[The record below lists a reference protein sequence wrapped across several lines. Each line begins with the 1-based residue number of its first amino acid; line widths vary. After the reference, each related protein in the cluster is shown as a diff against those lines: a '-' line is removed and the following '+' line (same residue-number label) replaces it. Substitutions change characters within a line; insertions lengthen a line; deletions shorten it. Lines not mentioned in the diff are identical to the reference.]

1 MLNKEKMIEI
11 LQNKIEEGYS
21 IVESLK
27 INDKEYGTAV
37 MNMFETAKTI
47 EQLKQEI
54 AFDKEMSEKREM
66 TNEEAKALEEITS
79 KKEEV
84 SL

>member
-54 AFDKEMSEKREM
+54 AFDKEMSEKRDM

-79 KKEEV
+79 KNEEV

>member
-11 LQNKIEEGYS
+11 LQNKIEEGYD

-47 EQLKQEI
+47 DQLKQEI
-54 AFDKEMSEKREM
+54 VFDEEMS
-66 TNEEAKALEEITS
+66 NEEAKALEEITN
-79 KKEEV
+79 KNEEV
-84 SL
+84 CL

>member
-47 EQLKQEI
+47 DQLKQEI
-54 AFDKEMSEKREM
+54 AFDEEMSKEM

-79 KKEEV
+79 KNEEV
-84 SL
+84 CL

>member
-1 MLNKEKMIEI
+1 MLNKERMIEI

-47 EQLKQEI
+47 DQLKQEI
-54 AFDKEMSEKREM
+54 AFDEEM
-66 TNEEAKALEEITS
+66 TNEEAKALEEITN
-79 KKEEV
+79 KNEEV
-84 SL
+84 CL

>member
-1 MLNKEKMIEI
+1 MLNKEKMINI
-11 LQNKIEEGYS
+11 LQNKIEEGYV
-21 IVESLK
+21 IVADTK
-27 INDKEYGTAV
+27 ISDKEYGTVV

-54 AFDKEMSEKREM
+54 DFDKEMSEK
-66 TNEEAKALEEITS
+66 TKEEI
-79 KKEEV
+79 KAVKEIMNKNEEV

>member
-1 MLNKEKMIEI
+1 MLNKEKMIDI

-47 EQLKQEI
+47 DQLKQEI
-54 AFDKEMSEKREM
+54 AFDEEM

-79 KKEEV
+79 KNEEV
-84 SL
+84 CL

>member
-1 MLNKEKMIEI
+1 MLNKERMIEI

-47 EQLKQEI
+47 DQLKQEI
-54 AFDKEMSEKREM
+54 AFDEEMSKEM

-79 KKEEV
+79 KNEEV
-84 SL
+84 CL

>member
-47 EQLKQEI
+47 DQLKQEI
-54 AFDKEMSEKREM
+54 AFDEEMSKEM

-79 KKEEV
+79 KNEEV

>member
-1 MLNKEKMIEI
+1 MINKEKMIEI

-21 IVESLK
+21 IIESLK

-47 EQLKQEI
+47 DQLKQEI
-54 AFDKEMSEKREM
+54 AFDKEM
-66 TNEEAKALEEITS
+66 TNEEAKALEEITN
-79 KKEEV
+79 KNEEV
-84 SL
+84 CL

>member
-54 AFDKEMSEKREM
+54 AFDKEMSEKKEM

-79 KKEEV
+79 KNEEV
-84 SL
+84 CL

>member
-47 EQLKQEI
+47 DQLKQEI
-54 AFDKEMSEKREM
+54 AFDEEM
-66 TNEEAKALEEITS
+66 TNEEAKALEEITN
-79 KKEEV
+79 KNEEV
-84 SL
+84 CL

>member
-79 KKEEV
+79 KNEEV
-84 SL
+84 CL

>member
-47 EQLKQEI
+47 DQLKQEI

-66 TNEEAKALEEITS
+66 TNQEAKALEEITS
-79 KKEEV
+79 KNEEV
-84 SL
+84 CL

>member
-1 MLNKEKMIEI
+1 MLNKEIMIEI

-47 EQLKQEI
+47 DQLKQEI
-54 AFDKEMSEKREM
+54 AFDEEMSKEM

-79 KKEEV
+79 KNEEV
-84 SL
+84 CL

>member
-47 EQLKQEI
+47 DQLKQEI
-54 AFDKEMSEKREM
+54 AFDKEM
-66 TNEEAKALEEITS
+66 TNEEAKALEEITN
-79 KKEEV
+79 KNEEV
-84 SL
+84 CL

>member
-54 AFDKEMSEKREM
+54 AFDKEMSEKKEM

-79 KKEEV
+79 KNEEV

>member
-54 AFDKEMSEKREM
+54 AFDKEMSKEM

-79 KKEEV
+79 KNEEV
-84 SL
+84 CL

>member
-1 MLNKEKMIEI
+1 MLNKERMIEI

-47 EQLKQEI
+47 DQLKQEI
-54 AFDKEMSEKREM
+54 AFDEEMSKEM

-79 KKEEV
+79 KNKEV
-84 SL
+84 CL

>member
-1 MLNKEKMIEI
+1 MLNKEKMIDI

-47 EQLKQEI
+47 DQLKQEI

-79 KKEEV
+79 KNEEV

>member
-27 INDKEYGTAV
+27 INDKEYGTVV

-47 EQLKQEI
+47 DQLKQEI
-54 AFDKEMSEKREM
+54 AFDKEMSKEM

-79 KKEEV
+79 KNEEV
-84 SL
+84 CL

>member
-1 MLNKEKMIEI
+1 MLNKERMIEI

-47 EQLKQEI
+47 DQLKQEI
-54 AFDKEMSEKREM
+54 AFDKEMSKEM

-79 KKEEV
+79 KNEEV
-84 SL
+84 CL

>member
-1 MLNKEKMIEI
+1 MLNKERMIEI

-21 IVESLK
+21 IIESLK

-47 EQLKQEI
+47 DQLKQEI
-54 AFDKEMSEKREM
+54 AFDKEMR
-66 TNEEAKALEEITS
+66 NEEAKALEEITN
-79 KKEEV
+79 KNEEV
-84 SL
+84 CL

>member
-1 MLNKEKMIEI
+1 MLNKERMIDI

-27 INDKEYGTAV
+27 INDKEYGTGV

-79 KKEEV
+79 KNEEV
-84 SL
+84 CL

>member
-1 MLNKEKMIEI
+1 MLNKERMIEI

-47 EQLKQEI
+47 DQLKQEI
-54 AFDKEMSEKREM
+54 AFDKEMSKEM
-66 TNEEAKALEEITS
+66 TNEEAKALEEITN
-79 KKEEV
+79 KNEEV

>member
-1 MLNKEKMIEI
+1 MLNKERMIEI

-47 EQLKQEI
+47 DQLKQEI
-54 AFDKEMSEKREM
+54 AFDEEMS
-66 TNEEAKALEEITS
+66 NEEAKALEEIQN
-79 KKEEV
+79 KNEEV
-84 SL
+84 CL

>member
-11 LQNKIEEGYS
+11 LQNKFEEGYS

-47 EQLKQEI
+47 DQLKQEI
-54 AFDKEMSEKREM
+54 AFDKEMSKEM
-66 TNEEAKALEEITS
+66 TNEEAKALEEITN
-79 KKEEV
+79 KNEEV
-84 SL
+84 CL

>member
-1 MLNKEKMIEI
+1 MLNKERMIEI

-47 EQLKQEI
+47 DQLKQEI
-54 AFDKEMSEKREM
+54 AFDKEM
-66 TNEEAKALEEITS
+66 TNEEAKALEEITN
-79 KKEEV
+79 KNEEIC
-84 SL
+84 L

>member
-47 EQLKQEI
+47 DQLKQEI
-54 AFDKEMSEKREM
+54 AFDEEMSKDKEM
-66 TNEEAKALEEITS
+66 TNEEAKALEEITN
-79 KKEEV
+79 KNEEV
-84 SL
+84 CL

>member
-47 EQLKQEI
+47 DQLKQEI
-54 AFDKEMSEKREM
+54 VFDEEMS
-66 TNEEAKALEEITS
+66 NEEAKALEEITN
-79 KKEEV
+79 KNEEV
-84 SL
+84 CL

>member
-21 IVESLK
+21 IIESLK

-47 EQLKQEI
+47 DQLKQEI
-54 AFDKEMSEKREM
+54 AFDEEMSKDKEM
-66 TNEEAKALEEITS
+66 TNEEAKALEEITN
-79 KKEEV
+79 KNEEV

>member
-47 EQLKQEI
+47 DQLKQEI
-54 AFDKEMSEKREM
+54 AFDEEM
-66 TNEEAKALEEITS
+66 TNEEAKALEEIRN
-79 KKEEV
+79 KNEAV
-84 SL
+84 CL